1 MESERFD
8 RLARL
13 VSRSGSRRSAL
24 SGLAKAAVGGALG
37 LAGASAVSR
46 DDAAIGK
53 KKRECNGDAQCPEP
67 NNPCQR
73 GVCKRGKCRKKRER
87 AGKTCGDGLQCQNG
101 RCICPNGVCV
111 QTVRPSNMRGWQFY
125 NDQIDQ
131 PIDPTMESGP
141 ETPPLGSGSALL
153 QIGGSSEGKLI
164 SSNILMD
171 TPLSEFETLEY
182 SYYVTDSSGTG
193 PSFQMGIDFDL
204 TDNEEGFQGRMVYVP
219 SAQGAVTEGDWVT
232 VDLLADNGT
241 GNWFFTC
248 ATARPVCRANSGGLC
263 TQADFC
269 NFSEIVAAFPN
280 IGIHSVGEE
289 GTGAGFGLIGMKVGS
304 GEGAVDANV
313 DAVRIKLEGAGQNTV
328 VYNFEPDP
336 Q

>member
-1 MESERFD
+1 MENERFD

-24 SGLAKAAVGGALG
+24 SGLAKAALGGALG
-37 LAGASAVSR
+37 LAGASAVNR

-67 NNPCQR
+67 NNPCER

-87 AGKTCGDGLQCQNG
+87 DGKSCGDGLQCQNG
-101 RCICPNGVCV
+101 RCVCPNGVCV

-125 NDQIDQ
+125 NDQLDE

-164 SSNILMD
+164 SSNILMG

-182 SYYVTDSSGTG
+182 SIYVSSATSGTG
-193 PSFQMGIDFDL
+193 PSLQLGIDFDL
-204 TDNEEGFQGRMVYVP
+204 TDANEGFQGRMVYVP
-219 SAQGAVTEGDWVT
+219 GAISPVPTGEWIAIDA
-232 VDLLADNGT
+232 LADTST
-241 GNWFFTC
+241 GNWFFSRQ
-248 ATARPVCRANSGGLC
+248 ASSGGKCPLSNP
-263 TQADFC
+263 C
-269 NFSEIVAAFPN
+269 NFSEILADFPN
-280 IGIHSVGEE
+280 IGIHSIGEE
-289 GTGAGFGLIGMKVGS
+289 GTGAGFGFIGMKVGS

-313 DAVRIKLEGAGQNTV
+313 DAVRIKLEGAGQNTI